1 MAKTIWF
8 KCERPFVPPKD
19 LPCHSERFEAL
30 EVIEYRSENPA
41 RPYGLKMQTEVN
53 WRNEVSP
60 TRMAA
65 IKLAGELNL
74 IWAYVAGRSL
84 FYKVL
89 HVTPITAPPGW
100 ESNSDAL
107 EKTLPSKGGF
117 AEFKWTKSGS
127 SGTPL
132 FFMPL
137 EHALIAVR
145 AYRCADEATK
155 RLIRLHYDAM
165 SHLGSESTFLLL
177 SKALELTAALLPG
190 RTRPQKQQSLPSEF
204 GSELRHSLQWLFDIA
219 NTRQETRHVVE
230 RGRMDLHPKLT
241 KEEREDFRHDA
252 ELVVRGAIGSR
263 LGVQHVF
270 VVD

>member
-1 MAKTIWF
+1 MHMAKVIWF
-8 KCERPFVPPKD
+8 KCERA
-19 LPCHSERFEAL
+19 FEI
-30 EVIEYRSENPA
+30 IEYRTENPA
-41 RPYGLKMQTEVN
+41 RPYGLKIQSEVN
-53 WRNEVSP
+53 WREEVSA
-60 TRMAA
+60 TRNDA

-100 ESNSDAL
+100 ESNSDAV

-117 AEFKWTKSGS
+117 IEFEWTKSGS

-137 EHALIAVR
+137 EQALRAVR
-145 AYRCADEATK
+145 AYRSADEATI

-165 SHLGSESTFLLL
+165 SQLGSESTLLLL

-190 RTRPQKQQSLPSEF
+190 NTRSQKQQSLPAEF
-204 GSELRHSLQWLFDIA
+204 RSELRHSLQWLFDIA
-219 NTRQETRHVVE
+219 NTRQETRHVVQ

-241 KEEREDFRHDA
+241 KQEREDFRHDA

-263 LGVQHVF
+263 LEVQHVF